1 MQPGQFGGLDDL
13 GVGGVFAA
21 VADVFADG
29 AVKRMKLA
37 LPCSNRLRKFKSV
50 LIGSDSVPAYSR
62 NVTSVAALK
71 LPPVMNS
78 EPKMTT
84 SVVNSCG

>member
-1 MQPGQFGGLDDL
+1 MW
-13 GVGGVFAA
+13 
-21 VADVFADG
+21 
-29 AVKRMKLA
+29 
-37 LPCSNRLRKFKSV
+37 
-50 LIGSDSVPAYSR
+50 IGSDSVPAYSR